1 MMGYAVD
8 ISNKLAEMKNKELHK
23 QFEALTE
30 RLIVCKQVD
39 MLEPLY
45 QIICQYDKTI
55 RKCVGL
61 EKTNENLNSKL
72 YGRKNNYSG
81 GYYKRRDNGGQL

>member
-1 MMGYAVD
+1 MGYAVD
-8 ISNKLAEMKNKELHK
+8 ISNKLAEMKNKELNHEF
-23 QFEALTE
+23 QMITE
-30 RLIVCKQVD
+30 RLIETNSED

-45 QIICQYDKTI
+45 RIICQYDKTI

-81 GYYKRRDNGGQL
+81 GYYKRRDNG